1 MKQVVLNGDSIRMGY
16 EPVVK
21 AALRDIARVW
31 GPTDNGGDSANV
43 VAHLGEWAIHRLNA
57 HQLAFLGI
65 KVSLE
70 RPTIFGRDQQ

>member
-1 MKQVVLNGDSIRMGY
+1 MVQLASGF
-16 EPVVK
+16 EE
-21 AALRDIARVW
+21 AA
-31 GPTDNGGDSANV
+31 
-43 VAHLGEWAIHRLNA
+43 VASPKLVHSSLGEWAIHRLNA